1 MSDEH
6 KAALAQGRE
15 EGRIVRRYLEALEQN
30 RPRRGRRRTPESI
43 RQRLDSIEE
52 RLEFAD
58 ALTRLHLLQEQTNLQ
73 DELERTGGTED
84 NLDELEEAFVSVAKA
99 YGERKNVSYR
109 TWRAAGV
116 QPSTLQ
122 RAGIP
127 RTRG

>member
-43 RQRLDSIEE
+43 RQRLASIEE
-52 RLEFAD
+52 RLESAD
-58 ALTRLHLLQEQTNLQ
+58 ALTRLHLLQERTNLQ
-73 DELERTGGTED
+73 EELERTGGTED
-84 NLDELEEAFVSVAKA
+84 DLEELEEAFVKVAKA
-99 YGERKNVSYR
+99 YGERKNVSYS

-127 RTRG
+127 RHSA